1 MSALLLHS
9 CCAPCTTMVFKHFCE
24 EGFAVKSL
32 FYNPNIQPSEE
43 FERRRSTME
52 EYASRVGLEIV
63 FKDSDIILQEKDCI
77 NCYTTRLSTT
87 AQMAAELG
95 FEGFSTTLLISPYQ
109 KHELLQK
116 IGEDNGAKYGV
127 KFYYC
132 DFRPDFYASQKM
144 AKELGLYRQK
154 YCGCGGV

>member
-1 MSALLLHS
+1 M
-9 CCAPCTTMVFKHFCE
+9 
-24 EGFAVKSL
+24 
-32 FYNPNIQPSEE
+32 
-43 FERRRSTME
+43 TME
-52 EYASRVGLEIV
+52 EYAVRVGLEVI
-63 FKDSDIILQEKDCI
+63 FKESDIVLQEKDCI
-77 NCYTTRLSTT
+77 NCYTTWLSTT

-109 KHELLQK
+109 KHELLKK

-132 DFRPDFYASQKM
+132 DFRPSFSASQKT